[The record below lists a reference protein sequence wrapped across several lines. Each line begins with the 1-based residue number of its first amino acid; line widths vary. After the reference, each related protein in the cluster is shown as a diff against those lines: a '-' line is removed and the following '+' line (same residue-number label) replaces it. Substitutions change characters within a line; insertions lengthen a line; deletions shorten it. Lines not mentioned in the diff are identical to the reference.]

1 MTIKIGYNSC
11 MEESKDNKNNIL
23 TSLIAKGI
31 DFCEKLF
38 FVFLILKLAGKISWP
53 WWWVFSPLWIPVA
66 LVCLGIILVVIYL
79 VISNLTKGNEDEEL

>member
-1 MTIKIGYNSC
+1 

-38 FVFLILKLAGKISWP
+38 FVFLILKLAGKIDWS
-53 WWWVFSPLWIPVA
+53 WWWVFSPFWIPVVLA
-66 LVCLGIILVVIYL
+66 SIGIVVGVIYL
-79 VISNLTKGNEDEEL
+79 VISNLTKGNEDEEV